1 MTTKTANILNIEPT
15 QFGKVAVIFGGTS
28 NERPVSLMS
37 GEAVL
42 NGLQE
47 RGVDAHKFD
56 PKEQDINELR
66 NFDRVFNV
74 LHGRGGED
82 GELQG
87 VLDWLQIPQTGS
99 GVLASALGMDK
110 VRTKQLWLG
119 CGITQ
124 TAPFILLNSAN
135 DLTHVVESIGLPV
148 VIKPVHEGSSIG
160 ISIVKT
166 ADELQSAY
174 QKAADCGDIVMAE
187 KFIDG
192 AEFSIVIIDD
202 EAYPVIGCQPAE
214 DAAFYDFDAK
224 YVSEDTQFF
233 IPCGLPA
240 EQEKQLQDLC
250 LKAFRAVGAAGWG
263 RVDAMQDS
271 DGNFWLLEVNT
282 VPGMTT
288 HSFVP
293 MAANALGM
301 SFSDVCMKIL
311 SQTL

>member
-1 MTTKTANILNIEPT
+1 MTENINPEK
-15 QFGKVAVIFGGTS
+15 FGKVAVVFGGTS
-28 NERPVSLMS
+28 NERSVSLMS

-42 NGLQE
+42 NGLKE
-47 RGVDAHKFD
+47 KGIDAYKFD
-56 PKEQDINELR
+56 PKEQDVTELR
-66 NFDRVFNV
+66 QFDRVFNV

-87 VLDWLQIPQTGS
+87 LLDWLKIPQTGS
-99 GVLASALGMDK
+99 GVLASSLGMDK

-124 TAPFILLNSAN
+124 TAPFILLNGN
-135 DLTHVVESIGLPV
+135 DDLQKVVDNIGLPV

-166 ADELQSAY
+166 IDELQGAY

-192 AEFSIVIIDD
+192 KEFSIVIIDD
-202 EAYPVIGCQPAE
+202 EAYPVIGCKPAE
-214 DAAFYDFDAK
+214 DAAFYDFEAK
-224 YVSEDTQFF
+224 YVREDTAFF
-233 IPCGLPA
+233 IPCGLA
-240 EQEKQLQDLC
+240 EAEEKQLQALC
-250 LKAFRAVGAAGWG
+250 LKAFKAVGAKGWG
-263 RVDAMQDS
+263 RVDAMQDAA
-271 DGNFWLLEVNT
+271 GNFWLLEINT

-293 MAANALGM
+293 MAAKANGM
-301 SFSDVCMKIL
+301 DFAEVCVHIL
-311 SQTL
+311 AQTL

>member
-1 MTTKTANILNIEPT
+1 MATNLANIDPA
-15 QFGKVAVIFGGTS
+15 QFGKVAVVYGGTS
-28 NERPVSLMS
+28 NERTVSLMS

-42 NGLQE
+42 NGLQQK
-47 RGVDAHKFD
+47 GIDAHKFD
-56 PKEQDINELR
+56 PKEQDINDIR
-66 NFDRVFNV
+66 NYDRVFNV

-87 VLDWLQIPQTGS
+87 LLDWLKIPQTGS

-124 TAPFILLNSAN
+124 TAPFTLLNDEN
-135 DLTHVVESIGLPV
+135 DLQKVTDTIGLPV

-166 ADELQSAY
+166 ADELETAY
-174 QKAADCGDIVMAE
+174 KTAADCGDIVMAE

-202 EAYPVIGCQPAE
+202 EAYPVIGCKPAA
-214 DAAFYDFDAK
+214 DAAFYDFEAK

-233 IPCGLPA
+233 IPCGLPPA
-240 EQEKQLQDLC
+240 QEKELQELC
-250 LKAFRAVGAAGWG
+250 LTAFRAVGASGWG

-271 DGNFWLLEVNT
+271 EGNFWLLEINT

-293 MAANALGM
+293 MAAKARGM
-301 SFSDVCMKIL
+301 EFADVCEHIL
-311 SQTL
+311 AQTLK